1 MKKIKVALI
10 AVAVAVSGAFAP
22 AFAAP
27 SVEQVKQFVQSQPTD
42 TDPRV
47 VGAQEAFGLASMNYA
62 MDKLS
67 DELNETEKQIDK
79 IFEAPDLA
87 QSLQQTIQSVIPAST
102 FEGITTEE
110 ELQAKL
116 EELVQQDPQLEAKLM
131 NAYRQN
137 KYIKQLI
144 PLFFANQDQYQAN
157 VIDQNTFDELVVAF
171 TNMTL
176 AMQQMM
182 QEQQAE

>member
-1 MKKIKVALI
+1 MKKIKVMLI
-10 AVAVAVSGAFAP
+10 AVSIAVSGTFAP
-22 AFAAP
+22 VFAAP
-27 SVEQVKQFVQSQPTD
+27 SVEQVQQFVQSQPEK

-47 VGAQEAFGLASMNYA
+47 VGAQEAFSLASMNYA

-67 DELNETEKQIDK
+67 EDLNDTEKQIDK

-87 QSLQQTIQSVIPAST
+87 QSLQQTIQTVIPAST

-116 EELVQQDPQLEAKLM
+116 EELVQADPQLETKLM

-157 VIDQNTFDELVVAF
+157 TIDQDTFDALVVAF
-171 TNMTL
+171 TNMAL
-176 AMQQMM
+176 AMQQMA
-182 QEQQAE
+182 QEQAE

>member
-1 MKKIKVALI
+1 MKKMKVVFI
-10 AVAVAVSGAFAP
+10 AVAVAVSCAFAP
-22 AFAAP
+22 VFAAP
-27 SVEQVKQFVQSQPTD
+27 SVEQVQQFVQSQPEE

-62 MDKLS
+62 MDKMA
-67 DELNETEKQIDK
+67 DELNDTEKQIDK
-79 IFEAPDLA
+79 IFEADDLA

-116 EELVQQDPQLEAKLM
+116 TELLQADPQLETKLM

-144 PLFFANQDQYQAN
+144 PLFFANQDQYLAAA
-157 VIDQNTFDELVVAF
+157 IDQNTFDELVVAF

-182 QEQQAE
+182 QEQGE